1 MNLEALFQS
10 GNIAFL
16 IAAIMLAEALFFAKY
31 FKRLPGLFAGLAA
44 GACLV
49 FALRAALM
57 QQAWTSI
64 ALFLA
69 LSFVFHILEILQW
82 LRIAKHQPQ

>member
-10 GNIAFL
+10 GNIALL
-16 IAAIMLAEALFFAKY
+16 ILAIMLAEAMFFVRY
-31 FKRLPGLFAGLAA
+31 LRRFLGMLAGLAA

-49 FALRAALM
+49 LALRSALL

-64 ALFLA
+64 ALFLS
-69 LSFVFHILEILQW
+69 LSFVFHVVEILQW
-82 LRIAKHQPQ
+82 LRLAKHQPR